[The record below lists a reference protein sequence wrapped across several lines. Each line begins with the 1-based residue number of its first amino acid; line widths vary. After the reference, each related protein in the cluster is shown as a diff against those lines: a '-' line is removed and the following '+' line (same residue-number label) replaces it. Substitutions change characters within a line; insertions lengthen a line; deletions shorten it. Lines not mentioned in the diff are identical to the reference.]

1 MTLYT
6 VSRGIGVPSA
16 PVRMGPGV
24 WNQGALYLCVWVLG
38 CGTGVPSAPVHGS
51 RGVESGCPLPLCTG
65 PGVWI
70 GVPSAPVRVG
80 PGPCLVATPPHP
92 PVVLLPQP
100 ASRGHVSGEWLMQGA
115 AEGLS
120 FHSPCV
126 WSLISTF
133 GIPPTQA

>member
-1 MTLYT
+1 MCVCVCVCVCVHVEL
-6 VSRGIGVPSA
+6 
-16 PVRMGPGV
+16 VR
-24 WNQGALYLCVWVLG
+24 
-38 CGTGVPSAPVHGS
+38 
-51 RGVESGCPLPLCTG
+51 PLPLCTG

-70 GVPSAPVRVG
+70 RVPPAPVRVG

-100 ASRGHVSGEWLMQGA
+100 ASRGRISGEWLMEGA

>member
-1 MTLYT
+1 MSSGLMSGSCPGVTLYT
-6 VSRGIGVPSA
+6 VSRG
-16 PVRMGPGV
+16 
-24 WNQGALYLCVWVLG
+24 
-38 CGTGVPSAPVHGS
+38 
-51 RGVESGCPLPLCTG
+51 
-65 PGVWI
+65 I